1 MTAIPNRHPID
12 EFLLDYAA
20 GTAPEPIALVVATHV
35 ALNEQS
41 RETLSR
47 LEAAGGALLHDLA
60 PAPVSDTA
68 LDRVLARL
76 EAQEAA
82 PLPRRAALADDALL
96 PPALR
101 AYVPDGIDS
110 LPWRRRVGGLAEAE
124 LPCGD
129 GQRYKVSLLRIGA
142 GRSIPRHTHRGE
154 EMLLVLE
161 GGFSDE
167 HGHYVRGDVC
177 FADDSVDHCP
187 IADADGDCLCLAVT
201 EGPIRLKG
209 LLGVLLGPFLHR

>member
-1 MTAIPNRHPID
+1 MTALANRHPIGD

-20 GTAPEPIALVVATHV
+20 GTAPEPIALVVATHA
-35 ALNEQS
+35 ALNPQC

-60 PAPVSDTA
+60 PAA
-68 LDRVLARL
+68 LDEAALDLALTRL
-76 EAQEAA
+76 ETQEAT
-82 PLPRRAALADDALL
+82 PLPARKPVADELL

-101 AYVPDGIDS
+101 AYVSQGIEALS
-110 LPWRRRVGGLAEAE
+110 WRRRAGGLSEAE
-124 LPCGD
+124 LSCGD

-142 GRSIPRHTHRGE
+142 GRPIPRHSHSGE
-154 EMLLVLE
+154 ELLLVLQ

-177 FADDSVDHCP
+177 FADAAVEHRP
-187 IADADGDCLCLAVT
+187 LADADGDCLCLAVT

-209 LLGVLLGPFLHR
+209 LLGFLLRPFLRR

>member
-1 MTAIPNRHPID
+1 MSARPNRHPIGD

-20 GTAPEPIALVVATHV
+20 GAAPEPIALVVATHA

-60 PAPVSDTA
+60 PAAIHDAA

-76 EAQEAA
+76 DTQDAT
-82 PLPRRAALADDALL
+82 PLPGRASVAETLL
-96 PPALR
+96 PPSLQ
-101 AYVPDGIDS
+101 AYIPQGLAA
-110 LPWRRRVGGLAEAE
+110 LPWRKRVGGLAEAE

-142 GRSIPRHTHRGE
+142 GRAIPRHTHHGE
-154 EMLLVLE
+154 EMLLVLQ

-177 FADDSVDHCP
+177 FADDSVDHHP
-187 IADADGDCLCLAVT
+187 VADADGECLCLAVT

-209 LLGVLLGPFLHR
+209 LLGFLLSPFLRR